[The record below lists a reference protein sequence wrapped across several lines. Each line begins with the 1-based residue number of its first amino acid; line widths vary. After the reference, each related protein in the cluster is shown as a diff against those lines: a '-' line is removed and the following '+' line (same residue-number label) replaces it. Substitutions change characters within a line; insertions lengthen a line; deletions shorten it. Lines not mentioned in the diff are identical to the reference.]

1 MAGALAGALS
11 GGGGGGNSSGGGG
24 GSDGGTGGDAMA
36 GGDFVVIQDTP
47 AVLAVVDKLI
57 EQLDVPPVQVLI
69 EAVIMTVT
77 RTNSRDLGI
86 NYAVLD
92 GAGRNLLTVGSGA
105 AINAAAGLDPSQVL
119 NAGSPLRTLGATL
132 VTEGGK
138 LAGDG
143 SSGFAQNSG
152 GIKYGFVS
160 DNVTGF
166 IRALE
171 QTGETDILASPRLL
185 VLNKQRAEL
194 QLGDRLGFRTLTQTQ
209 TSTVQKVEF
218 LNVGTQLFLR
228 PFISSDGMVRMEI
241 HPERSE
247 GSIIDNI
254 PQTRSSQLTTNV
266 MVQDGTTIVI
276 GGLMETVQNTDTS
289 GVPGLS
295 RLPWIGALFRDKRT
309 STSQKELIVLLTPR
323 IWKPNNE
330 LLPVCPPP
338 SSLLIPTS
346 DTPYPTR
353 TYPTT
358 NYPATTTVPAG
369 IPAAPIPDPTLK

>member
-1 MAGALAGALS
+1 M
-11 GGGGGGNSSGGGG
+11 
-24 GSDGGTGGDAMA
+24 MA
-36 GGDFVVIQDTP
+36 GGDFIVVQDTP
-47 AVLAVVDKLI
+47 AVLQVIDKLI
-57 EQLDVPPVQVLI
+57 EQLDVQPVQVLI

-77 RTNSRDLGI
+77 RTSSKDLGV
-86 NYAVLD
+86 NYGVLD

-105 AINAAAGLDPSQVL
+105 AINAAAGFDPSQVL
-119 NAGSPLRTLGATL
+119 TAGSPLRTLGTTL
-132 VTEGGK
+132 VTQGGK
-138 LAGDG
+138 LAGDA
-143 SSGFAQNSG
+143 SSGFAQTSG
-152 GIKYGFVS
+152 GIKYGFVD
-160 DNVTGF
+160 DNITGF

-247 GSIIDNI
+247 GTIVDNI

-266 MVQDGTTIVI
+266 MVQDGSTIVI
-276 GGLMETVQNTDTS
+276 GGLMETVVNNATS

-295 RLPWIGALFRDKRT
+295 RLPWIGALFRDRSQ

-346 DTPYPTR
+346 DVPYPQ
-353 TYPTT
+353 PT
-358 NYPATTTVPAG
+358 ATP
-369 IPAAPIPDPTLK
+369 IAPTPDPTVGMR